1 MTEPNVTEIRL
12 NDETVKVLIKWNEGR
27 SRRSTIIDKLFVE
40 YLLIS
45 LIGTEQIKEND
56 IDENILAII
65 KGILSSD
72 YRTINSIK
80 SLFIFRFV

>member
-1 MTEPNVTEIRL
+1 MTKPNVTEIRL

-45 LIGTEQIKEND
+45 LIGTEKIKEND
-56 IDENILAII
+56 IDENILATI
-65 KGILSSD
+65 KGII
-72 YRTINSIK
+72 RHRIIV
-80 SLFIFRFV
+80 R

>member
-12 NDETVKVLIKWNEGR
+12 NDESVKVLIKWNEGR

-40 YLLIS
+40 YLLVS
-45 LIGTEQIKEND
+45 FIGSEKIKEND

-65 KGILSSD
+65 KGI
-72 YRTINSIK
+72 
-80 SLFIFRFV
+80 